1 MPWTLSMRSV
11 SAGGSDTDGGG
22 ASMTV
27 TACIVVTCRGGRVLI
42 VDDEVFTRKTIKIKP
57 WKIKLFLSG

>member
-1 MPWTLSMRSV
+1 
-11 SAGGSDTDGGG
+11 
-22 ASMTV
+22 MTV